1 MRHVLGLEV
10 EGSNLT
16 AAGSYPFKPSWVLSI
31 FYEKEM
37 ESERKGDGNREEME
51 SRDLIRSIN
60 FMRLVH
66 LTIIVTLIS

>member
-1 MRHVLGLEV
+1 MCHVLDLEV

-16 AAGSYPFKPSWVLSI
+16 AAGSYPFKTSQVPSI

-37 ESERKGDGNREEME
+37 ESERKEDGNREEME
-51 SRDLIRSIN
+51 SRDLIRSID